1 MEPETAPESLKTL
14 KARKKLEQ
22 RMKTLE
28 KKVTQQALRRKVH
41 EMKIWISKYAMERV
55 IIKDSDSVP
64 LTKTTAK
71 IASKIQDIFTEMG
84 KPSNE

>member
-1 MEPETAPESLKTL
+1 MNQETAPESLKTM

-41 EMKIWISKYAMERV
+41 EMKVWISKYAMERTTL
-55 IIKDSDSVP
+55 KDDDIVP

-84 KPSNE
+84 KHSNE